1 MTEYEKALADWNAKR
16 DRAMELYR
24 EHEAAT
30 RAEEAAL
37 RKLRA
42 AMARER
48 EARQAELS
56 AGA

>member
-1 MTEYEKALADWNAKR
+1 MTDYEKALADWNQKR

-37 RKLRA
+37 RRLRA
-42 AMARER
+42 EIARER
-48 EARQAELS
+48 EARLAEQ
-56 AGA
+56 GA